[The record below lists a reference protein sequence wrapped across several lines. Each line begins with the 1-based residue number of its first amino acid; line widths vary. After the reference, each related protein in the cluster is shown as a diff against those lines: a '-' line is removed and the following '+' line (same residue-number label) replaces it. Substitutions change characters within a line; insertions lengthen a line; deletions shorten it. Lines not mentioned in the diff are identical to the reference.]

1 MRVRRPGALGPL
13 FNRRRRMTMDRDEAR
28 HWRLI
33 IKRDMQLA
41 SYSLAMGHGAKEY
54 LRRRIA
60 ENEAILYA
68 LAAFESV
75 RTTRD
80 AAVAPYTA

>member
-1 MRVRRPGALGPL
+1 
-13 FNRRRRMTMDRDEAR
+13 MDRDEAQQ
-28 HWRLI
+28 WKLI

-54 LRRRIA
+54 LRARIA

-68 LAAFESV
+68 LATFESAGCP
-75 RTTRD
+75 RGAWIAPH
-80 AAVAPYTA
+80 AA

>member
-13 FNRRRRMTMDRDEAR
+13 QEVRRMTMDRDEAHR
-28 HWRLI
+28 WSLI

-75 RTTRD
+75 RTPCEASVTPHP
-80 AAVAPYTA
+80 A

>member
-1 MRVRRPGALGPL
+1 
-13 FNRRRRMTMDRDEAR
+13 MTMDREEAR
-28 HWRLI
+28 RWRLI

-54 LRRRIA
+54 LRARLV

-68 LAAFESV
+68 LAEYDYENV
-75 RTTRD
+75 GWGD
-80 AAVAPYTA
+80 ASPSPYAA